1 MRAFFLHICNILKK
15 NRLIQDYFKHKHFMK
30 LYKSAAILA
39 SCALVA
45 ISCKTETETTTEDAQ
60 AAKIPGIVLNNM
72 DTTVTPNADFYNYV
86 NGSWMKNT
94 KIPDDRTTWGGFSV
108 LRKST
113 DADVLAILADAQ
125 ESGSYGPST
134 DQAKALAIF
143 NTKLDTLARNKA
155 GLTPI
160 QPALDDIAG
169 IQDLN
174 DLQTVLAKNAAVSSP
189 FLSIGAGADLND
201 SSMNTVYLGG
211 NGLGLPDRDYYIL
224 EDGKSKEIRDEY
236 KKHITRMLQMLGDSK
251 EEATAAADKILTME
265 TSLATPRLD
274 KVESRDARNYNN
286 PRSVA
291 QADEMLSSID
301 LKKMIVDLGIK
312 KDFDTLTVAQLRYTA
327 ALDTF
332 LKTTPIEDIKTLVR
346 WDTFNSAAGRL
357 STDIETA
364 DWEFYSKYLSG
375 AKKQRQADERAL
387 ATVNGSVGE
396 ALGQLYVDAKFPP
409 EAKEK
414 AEIMI
419 ANVINAY
426 KERIQKLDWMGTETK
441 EKAIEKLDKFTVK
454 IAYPDT
460 WEDYSTM
467 DVSADKTYFEN
478 MTAVGKWSQEKN
490 FSDIGE
496 PVDKTEWGMS
506 PQTVNAYF
514 NPLNNEI
521 VFPAAILQPPF
532 YNYTADE
539 AVNYG
544 GIGAVIG
551 HEISHAFDDSGA
563 RFDADGNLKN
573 WWTEED
579 SKAFEER
586 GNALAEQYSAVEVL
600 DSVFVN
606 GKFTL
611 GENIGDLG
619 GVLGAYDGLQK
630 YYAENGRPENI
641 DGFTPEQ
648 RFFMSWA
655 TVWRTKSRDEAL
667 RTQIKTDPHS
677 PGKVRAVQPLLNVDA
692 FYEAFNIKEGDAN
705 YLAPEKRVRI
715 W

>member
-1 MRAFFLHICNILKK
+1 
-15 NRLIQDYFKHKHFMK
+15 MK
-30 LYKSAAILA
+30 LYKSAAIVA
-39 SCALVA
+39 TCALTLV
-45 ISCKTETETTTEDAQ
+45 SCKTEETKETAQ
-60 AAKIPGIVLNNM
+60 VEKIPGIVLENM
-72 DTTVTPNADFYNYV
+72 DTTVAPNQDFYNYV

-94 KIPDDRTTWGGFSV
+94 EIPDDRTSWGGFSV
-108 LRKST
+108 LRKAT
-113 DADVLAILADAQ
+113 DADVLEILAEA
-125 ESGSYGPST
+125 ERSGKYTAGT
-134 DQAKALAIF
+134 DQAKALAIY
-143 NTKLDTLARNKA
+143 NTKLDTVARNKA
-155 GLTPI
+155 GLTPL
-160 QPALDDIAG
+160 QPALDAIAG
-169 IQDLN
+169 ITNLN
-174 DLQTVLAKNAAVSSP
+174 ELQTVLATNPAVSSP

-211 NGLGLPDRDYYIL
+211 NGLGLPDRDYYLL
-224 EDGKSKEIRDEY
+224 EDGKSKEIRAEY
-236 KKHITRMLQMLGDSK
+236 VKHISRMLQMLGDT
-251 EEATAAADKILTME
+251 EAGATAAADKILAME
-265 TSLATPRLD
+265 TALATPRLD
-274 KVESRDARNYNN
+274 KVESRDARNFNN

-291 QADEMLSSID
+291 QADEMLTSID
-301 LKKMIVDLGIK
+301 LKKMIADLGIK
-312 KDFDTLTVAQLRYTA
+312 KDFDTLLVTQLKYTE

-332 LKTTPIEDIKTLVR
+332 LKKTSLEDIKTLVR

-357 STDIETA
+357 STEIETA
-364 DWEFYSKYLSG
+364 NWEFYSKYLSG
-375 AKKQRQADERAL
+375 AKKQRPADERAL

-409 EAKEK
+409 EAKAK
-414 AEIMI
+414 AETMI
-419 ANVINAY
+419 ANVIDAY
-426 KERIQKLDWMGTETK
+426 KSRIQKLDWMGEETK

-454 IAYPDT
+454 IAYPDK

-467 DVSADKTYFEN
+467 EVSADKTYFEN
-478 MTAVGKWSQEKN
+478 MTAVGKWGQLKN
-490 FSDIGE
+490 FDEIGE
-496 PVDKTEWGMS
+496 PVDKSKWGMS

-551 HEISHAFDDSGA
+551 HEISHAFDDSGS

-573 WWTEED
+573 WWTAED
-579 SKAFEER
+579 LEAFTTR

-600 DSVFVN
+600 DSVYVN

-630 YYAENGRPENI
+630 YYAENGRPEDI

-667 RTQIKTDPHS
+667 RTQVKTDPHS
-677 PGKVRAVQPLLNVDA
+677 PGMVRALQPLLNVDA
-692 FYEAFNIKEGDAN
+692 FYEAFDIKEGDAD

>member
-1 MRAFFLHICNILKK
+1 
-15 NRLIQDYFKHKHFMK
+15 MK
-30 LYKSAAILA
+30 YYTYAAIA
-39 SCALVA
+39 AALT
-45 ISCKTETETTTEDAQ
+45 ITLGSCKEEPKETAQ
-60 AAKIPGIVLNNM
+60 VENIPGIVLENM
-72 DTTVTPNADFYNYV
+72 DTSVSPKEDFYSYV

-94 KIPDDRTTWGGFSV
+94 EIPDDRTSWGGFAV

-113 DADVLAILADAQ
+113 DNDVLTILAKAK
-125 ESGSYGPST
+125 ESGKYGPET

-143 NTKLDTLARNKA
+143 DTKLDTVARNEA
-155 GLTPI
+155 GLKPL
-160 QPALDDIAG
+160 QPALDAIASVNNL
-169 IQDLN
+169 D
-174 DLQTVLAKNAAVSSP
+174 DLQTVLATNPAVSSP
-189 FLSIGAGADLND
+189 FISIGAGADLND
-201 SSMNTVYLGG
+201 SSMNAVYLGA
-211 NGLGLPDRDYYIL
+211 NGLGLPDRDYYL
-224 EDGKSKEIRDEY
+224 EQDTKSKEIREEY
-236 KKHITRMLQMLGDSK
+236 KKHIARMLQMLGDS
-251 EEATAAADKILTME
+251 EEQAKTASEKILKME
-265 TSLATPRLD
+265 TELAAPRLD
-274 KVESRDARNYNN
+274 KVESRDARNFNN
-286 PRSVA
+286 PRSIA
-291 QADEMLSSID
+291 EADALLSSID
-301 LKKMIVDLGIK
+301 LKKMISELGITK
-312 KDFDTLTVAQLRYTA
+312 EFDTLIVTQLDYTK
-327 ALDTF
+327 ALNSF
-332 LKTTPIEDIKTLVR
+332 LKNTSIEDLKTLVR
-346 WDTFNSAAGRL
+346 WDTFNSATGRL
-357 STDIETA
+357 STAIETA

-375 AKKQRQADERAL
+375 AKKQRPADERAL
-387 ATVNGSVGE
+387 ATVNNTVGE

-409 EAKEK
+409 EAKAK
-414 AEIMI
+414 AETMI
-419 ANVINAY
+419 ANVIAAY
-426 KERIQKLDWMGTETK
+426 KDRIKKLDWMGEETK

-460 WEDYSTM
+460 WEDYSSM
-467 DVSADKTYFEN
+467 EVSAEKTYFDN
-478 MTAVGKWSQEKN
+478 MTAVNKWAQDKN
-490 FSDIGE
+490 FNEIGE

-579 SKAFEER
+579 LAAFTTR
-586 GNALAEQYSAVEVL
+586 GNALAEQYSNVEIL
-600 DSVFVN
+600 DSLYVN

-630 YYAENGRPENI
+630 YYAENGRPDNI
-641 DGFTPEQ
+641 DGLTPEQ

-692 FYEAFNIKEGDAN
+692 FYEAFDIKEGDAN

>member
-1 MRAFFLHICNILKK
+1 
-15 NRLIQDYFKHKHFMK
+15 MK
-30 LYKSAAILA
+30 LIKPVAILA
-39 SCALVA
+39 TCML
-45 ISCKTETETTTEDAQ
+45 ILLSCKATKTDTAQ
-60 AAKIPGIVLNNM
+60 VEKIPGIVLENM
-72 DTTVTPNADFYNYV
+72 DTTKDPKQDFYNYV

-94 KIPDDRTTWGGFSV
+94 EIPSDRTSWGGFSV

-113 DADVLAILADAQ
+113 DDDVLDILAQAKQ
-125 ESGSYGPST
+125 SGTYGTGT

-143 NTKLDTLARNKA
+143 DTKLDTLARNKA
-155 GLTPI
+155 GLTPL
-160 QPALDDIAG
+160 QPALDAIAG
-169 IQDLN
+169 VTTMSE
-174 DLQTVLAKNAAVSSP
+174 LQTVLASNPAVSSP
-189 FLSIGAGADLND
+189 FISIGVQGDLNN
-201 SSMNTVYLGG
+201 SAMNAVYMGA
-211 NGLGLPDRDYYIL
+211 NGLGLPDRDYYL
-224 EDGKSKEIRDEY
+224 DQDEKSKEIREEY
-236 KKHITRMLQMLGDSK
+236 KKHIARMLQMLGDS
-251 EEATAAADKILTME
+251 EAEALKASEKILALE
-265 TSLATPRLD
+265 TALAQPRLD
-274 KVESRDARNYNN
+274 KVEARDVRNYNN
-286 PRSVA
+286 PRTIA
-291 QADEMLSSID
+291 EADEMLSSID
-301 LKKMIVDLGIK
+301 LKKMISELGITK
-312 KDFDTLTVAQLRYTA
+312 QFDTLIVTQLRYTN

-332 LKTTPIEDIKTLVR
+332 LKETPIEDIKTLVR
-346 WDTFNSAAGRL
+346 WDTFNSATGRL

-364 DWEFYSKYLSG
+364 NWEFYSKYLRG
-375 AKKQRQADERAL
+375 AQQQRPADERAL
-387 ATVNGSVGE
+387 ATVNGTVGE

-414 AEIMI
+414 AETMI
-419 ANVINAY
+419 ANVIDAY
-426 KERIQKLDWMGTETK
+426 KARIQKLDWMGAETK
-441 EKAIEKLDKFTVK
+441 AKAIEKLDKFTVK
-454 IAYPDT
+454 IAYPDK
-460 WEDYSTM
+460 WEDYSAM
-467 DVSADKTYFEN
+467 NVSADKTYFEN
-478 MTAVGKWSQEKN
+478 MTAVSKWAQDKN
-490 FSDIGE
+490 YADIGQ
-496 PVDKTEWGMS
+496 PVDRSKWGMS

-579 SKAFEER
+579 LAAFTER
-586 GNALAEQYSAVEVL
+586 GDALAAQYDGIEVL
-600 DSVFVN
+600 EGVNVN

-630 YYAENGRPENI
+630 FYAENGRPENI

-655 TVWRTKSRDEAL
+655 TVWRTLTRDEAL
-667 RTQIKTDPHS
+667 RTQIKTDTHS
-677 PGKVRAVQPLLNVDA
+677 PGKVRAIQPLLNIDA
-692 FYEAFNIKEGDAN
+692 FYEAFDIKEGDAMW
-705 YLAPEKRVRI
+705 LEPEKRVRI